1 MSVAI
6 EILAIFLLVMANGL
20 FAMAEMAIVSA
31 RKPRLQRRADEG
43 DAGASAALVIAED
56 PDDFL
61 ATMQIGI
68 TLIGV
73 LAGAFGG
80 ATIAGELAE
89 ALARIPFLAP
99 YSEVLSVGLVVVAIT
114 YLSLVVGELAPKQF
128 ALGDSERIASR
139 IASPMGVLSRIA
151 SPIAHFL
158 SLSAEAVLRLVG
170 VKPSPD
176 LPVTEAELKLMLE
189 EGTEV
194 GVFEPLEERMVEHV
208 LDLDD
213 RRVSS
218 VLTPRTDVVWIDVAD
233 TMEEIQNK
241 ITGSGHS
248 RYPVA
253 EGSLDNV
260 IGLVLAKDLL
270 AQSLTDQAIDVQAV
284 LRPALFVPEAVPAL
298 AVLERFR
305 EAHSRIALVLD
316 EYGGLQGLVT
326 TADILV
332 AIVGEIQGVGD
343 LSEPE
348 VFQRED
354 GTWLLD
360 GKLSLEEFEELF
372 KLPDIPAEG
381 SDTLGG
387 LVMTL
392 LGRIPSVGDRVEW
405 GELSLEV
412 MDMDGRRVD
421 KVLVVPVAPD
431 TG

>member
-1 MSVAI
+1 M
-6 EILAIFLLVMANGL
+6 N
-20 FAMAEMAIVSA
+20 
-31 RKPRLQRRADEG
+31 
-43 DAGASAALVIAED
+43 
-56 PDDFL
+56 
-61 ATMQIGI
+61 
-68 TLIGV
+68 
-73 LAGAFGG
+73 
-80 ATIAGELAE
+80 
-89 ALARIPFLAP
+89 
-99 YSEVLSVGLVVVAIT
+99 
-114 YLSLVVGELAPKQF
+114 
-128 ALGDSERIASR
+128 
-139 IASPMGVLSRIA
+139 VLSRIA

-170 VKPSPD
+170 VESSSD

-194 GVFEPLEERMVEHV
+194 GVFDPLEEKMVERV

-218 VLTPRTDVVWIDVAD
+218 LLTPRTDVVWIDVAD
-233 TMEEIQNK
+233 TMEEIQDK
-241 ITGSGHS
+241 ITSSGHS

-253 EGSLDNV
+253 QGSLDNV
-260 IGLVLAKDLL
+260 IGLVLTKDLL
-270 AQSLTDQAIDVQAV
+270 AQSLVDQTIDVQAV
-284 LRPALFVPEAVPAL
+284 LRPALFVPEGVPVL
-298 AVLERFR
+298 AVLEKFR
-305 EAHSRIALVLD
+305 EEHTRIALILD

-343 LSEPE
+343 PSEPE
-348 VFQRED
+348 IFQRED

-372 KLPDIPAEG
+372 KLPDISAEG

-392 LGRIPSVGDRVEW
+392 LGRIPSEGDQVEW

-412 MDMDGRRVD
+412 VDMDGRRVD
-421 KVLVVPVAPD
+421 KVLVVPIVSAAN
-431 TG
+431 

>member
-1 MSVAI
+1 MTIALEVFA
-6 EILAIFLLVMANGL
+6 LLLLVMANGL

-31 RKPRLQRRADEG
+31 RKPRLQRRAGEG
-43 DAGASAALVIAED
+43 DAGASAALAIAED

-61 ATMQIGI
+61 ATVQIGI

-80 ATIAGELAE
+80 ATIASELAE
-89 ALARIPFLAP
+89 ALAQIPFLAP
-99 YSEVLSVGLVVVAIT
+99 YSEVLSVGLVVLAIT
-114 YLSLVVGELAPKQF
+114 YLSLVIGELAPKQF
-128 ALGDSERIASR
+128 ALGDSARIASR
-139 IASPMGVLSRIA
+139 IAPYMNVLSRIA

-170 VKPSPD
+170 VESSSD

-194 GVFEPLEERMVEHV
+194 GVFDPLEEKMVERV

-218 VLTPRTDVVWIDVAD
+218 LLTPRTDVVWIDVAD
-233 TMEEIQNK
+233 TMEEIQDK
-241 ITGSGHS
+241 ITSSGHS

-253 EGSLDNV
+253 QGSLDNV
-260 IGLVLAKDLL
+260 IGLVLTKDLL
-270 AQSLTDQAIDVQAV
+270 AQSLVDQTIDVQAV
-284 LRPALFVPEAVPAL
+284 LRPALFVPEGVPVL
-298 AVLERFR
+298 AVLEKFR
-305 EAHSRIALVLD
+305 EEHTRIALILD

-343 LSEPE
+343 PSEPE
-348 VFQRED
+348 IFQRED

-372 KLPDIPAEG
+372 KLPDISAEG

-392 LGRIPSVGDRVEW
+392 LGRIPSEGDQVEW

-412 MDMDGRRVD
+412 VDMDGRRVD
-421 KVLVVPVAPD
+421 KVLVVPIVSAAN
-431 TG
+431 

>member
-6 EILAIFLLVMANGL
+6 EVTAILLLMIGNGL
-20 FAMAEMAIVSA
+20 FAMAEMALVSA
-31 RKPRLQRRADEG
+31 RKPRLQQRADEG
-43 DAGASAALVIAED
+43 DAGAAAALAIAED

-61 ATMQIGI
+61 ATVQIGI

-80 ATIAGELAE
+80 ATIAGELAD
-89 ALARIPFLAP
+89 ALDHVPFLAP
-99 YSEVLSVGLVVVAIT
+99 YSDVLSVGLVVLTIT
-114 YLSLVVGELAPKQF
+114 YISLVIGELAPKQF
-128 ALGDSERIASR
+128 ALGDSERLASR
-139 IASPMGVLSRIA
+139 IAPSMSLLSRIA

-170 VKPSPD
+170 VQSHPD
-176 LPVTEAELKLMLE
+176 LPVTEAELKLLLE

-194 GVFEPLEERMVEHV
+194 GVFEPLEERMVERV

-218 VLTPRTDVVWIDVAD
+218 LLTPRTDVVWIDVAD
-233 TMEEIQNK
+233 TMEEIQDK
-241 ITGSGHS
+241 ITRSGHS

-260 IGLVLAKDLL
+260 VGLVLAKDLL
-270 AQSLTDQAIDVQAV
+270 AQTLMDQEIDVEAV
-284 LRPALFVPEAVPAL
+284 LRPALFVPEVVPTL
-298 AVLERFR
+298 EVLEQFR

-326 TADILV
+326 TSDILM
-332 AIVGEIQGVGD
+332 AIVGEIQGLGD

-354 GTWLLD
+354 GSWLLD
-360 GKLSLEEFEELF
+360 GRLSLEEFEELF
-372 KLPDIPAEG
+372 RLSDLPAEG
-381 SDTLGG
+381 TDTLGG

-392 LGRIPSVGDRVEW
+392 LGRIPSIGDQVEW
-405 GELSLEV
+405 RTLCLEV
-412 MDMDGRRVD
+412 VDMDGRRVD
-421 KVLVVPVAPD
+421 KVLVVPVASTAD
-431 TG
+431 